1 MKTGDTI
8 PTLLGVN
15 AQGQEVKST
24 DFAGKPLIIYFYPKD
39 NTPGCTAEACSLR
52 DGYDSLRNLGYEV
65 IGVSK
70 DSSASHAKFAEK
82 YSLPFTLISDPSTEL
97 NQAFGVWQKKKM
109 AGREYMG
116 TVRTT
121 FITDADHRVTHIINK
136 VDTKNAAAQI
146 MKLLAEANSHKPLK
160 TLSTTWKSPRKQQ

>member
-121 FITDADHRVTHIINK
+121 FITDSDHRITEIIKK
-136 VDTKNAAAQI
+136 VNTKDAASQI
-146 MKLLAEANSHKPLK
+146 LEIIGTQAK
-160 TLSTTWKSPRKQQ
+160 

>member
-109 AGREYMG
+109 ARREYMG

-146 MKLLAEANSHKPLK
+146 MKLLAES
-160 TLSTTWKSPRKQQ
+160 QQS

>member
-121 FITDADHRVTHIINK
+121 FITDDDHSVTHIINK

-146 MKLLAEANSHKPLK
+146 MKLLAES
-160 TLSTTWKSPRKQQ
+160 QQS